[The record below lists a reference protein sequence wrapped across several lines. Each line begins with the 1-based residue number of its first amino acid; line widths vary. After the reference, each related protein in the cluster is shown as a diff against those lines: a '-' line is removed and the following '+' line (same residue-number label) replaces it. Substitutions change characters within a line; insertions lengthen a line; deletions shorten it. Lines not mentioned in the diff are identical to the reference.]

1 MSSRIP
7 ILFLM
12 LVVGCGLL
20 PADTIQAYGIDW
32 SRAAYVNMIQDNKLV
47 NGIAGVIQI
56 QLVGS
61 GPNGQTVNRD
71 TLCVDA
77 FVDIYLG
84 GYLYGTVVLTPPEVT
99 GKQNLGTVA
108 WLEDNALVP
117 AQTSFLGTTSIPKAD
132 WVTSAAQGAG
142 MQFAIWDIVEDNG
155 DGFGAGRIQESNV
168 EGSTTDAAVLQWAE
182 TYECLAMGST
192 SPSCAL
198 VPGVTPPGGV
208 RVSNQAF
215 VYVNTVLPGDPGN
228 PGDPAQTLEGPQFF
242 DHGPEPTPEPS
253 TLGLGGLGLVAA
265 SLLLRKK
272 LGYRSRKADP
282 TS

>member
-1 MSSRIP
+1 MSSRI
-7 ILFLM
+7 LMVFLM
-12 LVVGCGLL
+12 LATGCGLL
-20 PADTIQAYGIDW
+20 SADTIQAYDIDW
-32 SRAAYVNMIQDNKLV
+32 SRAAKINMLQDGKLV
-47 NGIAGVIQI
+47 NGIAGVILL
-56 QLVGS
+56 QLVG
-61 GPNGQTVNRD
+61 NGQTVNRD

-77 FVDIYLG
+77 FVDIWLG
-84 GYLYGTVVLTPPEVT
+84 PYKYGTVVLTPPELP
-99 GKQNLGTVA
+99 GKRNLGTVA

-155 DGFGAGRIQESNV
+155 DGFSAGRIQESNDAN
-168 EGSTTDAAVLQWAE
+168 SPTDAAVLLWAE
-182 TYECLAMGST
+182 KYECLAMGLS
-192 SPSCAL
+192 SSSCAL
-198 VPGVTPPGGV
+198 AGVTPPGGV

-215 VYVNTVLPGDPGN
+215 VYVNTVLQGDPGN

-253 TLGLGGLGLVAA
+253 TLGLGGVGLVAA

-272 LGYRSRKADP
+272 FGHRSRKAEP

>member
-1 MSSRIP
+1 MSSRIL
-7 ILFLM
+7 IVVLM

-20 PADTIQAYGIDW
+20 SADTIQAYGIDW
-32 SRAAYVNMIQDNKLV
+32 SRAAAINMIQNGGLV
-47 NGIAGVIQI
+47 TGAIAGVVEI
-56 QLVGS
+56 QLVG
-61 GPNGQTVNRD
+61 NGQTVDRD

-84 GYLYGTVVLTPPEVT
+84 GYIYNTVVLTPAQAT
-99 GKQNLGTVA
+99 GRQNLGTVA

-132 WVTSAAQGAG
+132 WVTSSAQGAG

-155 DGFGAGRIQESNV
+155 DGFSAGSIQASNV
-168 EGSTTDAAVLQWAE
+168 AGSTTDAAVLHWAE
-182 TYECLAMGST
+182 TYECLAMGPT
-192 SPSCAL
+192 SPSCPLA
-198 VPGVTPPGGV
+198 GIKTTGGV
-208 RVSNQAF
+208 RTNNAAF

-253 TLGLGGLGLVAA
+253 TLGLAGVGVVVV

-272 LGYRSRKADP
+272 FGYRSRKAEP
-282 TS
+282 AS

>member
-1 MSSRIP
+1 MSSRILT
-7 ILFLM
+7 LFLM

-20 PADTIQAYGIDW
+20 SADTIQAYDIDW
-32 SRAAYVNMIQDNKLV
+32 SRAANVNMIQDGRLV
-47 NGIAGVIQI
+47 NGIAGVILI
-56 QLVGS
+56 QLVG
-61 GPNGQTVNRD
+61 NGQTVNRD

-84 GYLYGTVVLTPPEVT
+84 SYIYGTVVLTPPEVT

-132 WVTSAAQGAG
+132 WVTSSAQGAG

-155 DGFGAGRIQESNV
+155 NGFSAGRIQASNV

-182 TYECLAMGST
+182 TYECLAMGAA

-208 RVSNQAF
+208 RVSNLAF

-228 PGDPAQTLEGPQFF
+228 VGDLAQTLEGPQFF

-253 TLGLGGLGLVAA
+253 TLGLGGVGLLGA

-272 LGYRSRKADP
+272 FGQRSRKAEP
-282 TS
+282 TA